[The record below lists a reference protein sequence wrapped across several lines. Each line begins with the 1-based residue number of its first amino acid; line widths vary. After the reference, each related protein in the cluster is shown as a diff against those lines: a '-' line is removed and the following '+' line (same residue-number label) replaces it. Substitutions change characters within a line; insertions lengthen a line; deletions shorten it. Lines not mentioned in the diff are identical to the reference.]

1 MQKNRSIQFHT
12 EIRCDSYVIVVA
24 MSTNDSDGIAACD
37 RVDDRTGR
45 MRGIDDHHLVV
56 VTDQPDVVV
65 DLPLATIERE
75 RPRRDHLLDPQL
87 PTHRTTTE
95 RSTVP

>member
-1 MQKNRSIQFHT
+1 MRS
-12 EIRCDSYVIVVA
+12 
-24 MSTNDSDGIAACD
+24 
-37 RVDDRTGR
+37 
-45 MRGIDDHHLVV
+45 IDDHHLVV
-56 VTDQPDVVV
+56 VTDQPDVVA

>member
-1 MQKNRSIQFHT
+1 M
-12 EIRCDSYVIVVA
+12 IVVT
-24 MSTNDSDGIAACD
+24 MRTDNRPHSTTGD
-37 RVDDRTGR
+37 RIDDRTGR
-45 MRGIDDHHLVV
+45 MRSIDDHHLVV